1 MDMKIA
7 WGDVKET
14 LKVVYSDNNK
24 GKKGMFGVVTQ

>member
-14 LKVVYSDNNK
+14 LKAVYSDNQ
-24 GKKGMFGVVTQ
+24 GKKGSMFGVVTQ